1 MASPARRSGAPLAR
15 RGDLNVTATNAVMDL
30 LSRIVTFIEDLREI
44 PHFKRIGDALK
55 RAGAGGFRTCGYV
68 MREQAERIPDRVLL
82 RFETETVSY
91 GAYNQAVNRYAD
103 LVRRAGVRRGDAVA
117 IMMENSPDF
126 LTAEG
131 AMGKL
136 GTIGALINT
145 NLRGAALAHVLHT
158 STARVL
164 VADAACW
171 PSVHELGPLEGV
183 AVYAAAP
190 PDALR
195 GTPFRSLPEA
205 LDAASTAEPDIP
217 DVKVSDVMMYIYT
230 SGTTGYPKPTI
241 VRHAR
246 FTMGGQSLRVVLE
259 LASGDCSYAPT
270 PLYHGY
276 SNFVG
281 FAPALHAGTA
291 FASRRRFSAGHFLDD
306 VQRHGVT
313 HFMYVGELCRYL
325 LRQPRSARDRAH
337 RIRVATGPGLRP
349 DIWEAFVER
358 FGIERIIETYG
369 QTEANLSLMNRR
381 GRVGSVGR
389 AAPFTHQQLKLVR
402 FDFDRQQPLRGPD
415 GFLSECRPGEV
426 GELLSLISQ
435 QTTMS
440 FDGYVNPR
448 DNEEKILRDC
458 FASGDVYLRTGDL
471 LRRDRASYYYFVD
484 RIGDTFRWKG
494 ENVATAEVA
503 ALLNGAPGVSETAVY
518 GVTVPN
524 TDGRAGM
531 ALVVLAPGA
540 AFDPAAYHAFAEKT
554 LPAYARPLFVRI
566 ASAMDVTGTLKHV
579 KSRLQREAY
588 DLAVV
593 RDALFFRDDDAR
605 TYVPLSAELK
615 RRIDAGAM
623 RL

>member
-1 MASPARRSGAPLAR
+1 
-15 RGDLNVTATNAVMDL
+15 MDL
-30 LSRIVTFIEDLREI
+30 LSRIVTFVEDVREI

-55 RAGAGGFRTCGYV
+55 KAAAGGMRTSGYV

-82 RFETETVSY
+82 RFETETVTY
-91 GAYNQAVNRYAD
+91 GAYNQSVNRYAD
-103 LVRRAGVRRGDAVA
+103 VIRRAGVARGAAVA

-126 LTAEG
+126 LMAEG
-131 AMGKL
+131 AMAKL

-145 NLRGAALAHVLHT
+145 QLRGAALAHVLRT
-158 STARVL
+158 STATLLL
-164 VADAACW
+164 VDTACL
-171 PSVHELGPLEGV
+171 PAVQELGPLEGMT
-183 AVYAAAP
+183 VYAQATP
-190 PDALR
+190 VALR

-205 LDAASTAEPDIP
+205 LAGASTAEPDIP
-217 DVKVSDVMMYIYT
+217 DVKVGDVMMYIYT

-241 VRHAR
+241 IRHAR
-246 FTMGGQSLRVVLE
+246 FTMGGESLRVVLG
-259 LASGDCSYAPT
+259 LGANDCSYAPT

-281 FAPALHAGTA
+281 FSPALHAGTT
-291 FASRRRFSAGHFLDD
+291 FASRRKFSASHFLDD
-306 VQRHGVT
+306 AQAHGVT

-325 LRQPRSARDRAH
+325 LRQPPSQRDRAH
-337 RIRVATGPGLRP
+337 RIRLATGPGLRP

-389 AAPFTHQQLKLVR
+389 SAPFTHNQLKLVR
-402 FDFDRQQPLRGPD
+402 YDAERQEPLRGAD
-415 GFLSECRPGEV
+415 GFLVECRPGEV
-426 GELLSLISQ
+426 GELISVISQ

-440 FDGYVNPR
+440 FDGYVNRR

-458 FASGDVYLRTGDL
+458 FSTGDTYLRTGDL

-503 ALLNGAPGVSETAVY
+503 ELLNGAPGASETAVY
-518 GVTVPN
+518 GVQVPG

-540 AFDPAAYHAFAEKT
+540 SFDPKSYFAYTEKT
-554 LPAYARPLFVRI
+554 LPPYARPLFVRL
-566 ASAMDVTGTLKHV
+566 APSMDVTGTLKHV
-579 KSRLQREAY
+579 KSRLQREGY
-588 DLAVV
+588 DPAIVSDPLY
-593 RDALFFRDDDAR
+593 FRDDAAH
-605 TYVPLSAELK
+605 TYVPVDAALK
-615 RRIDAGAM
+615 QRIDHGG
-623 RL
+623 LV